1 MSTQITQVYDDYV
14 IQTQAAYAG
23 FSSIYEAKNPKPIPA
38 TIRRD
43 FVSMLI
49 VIALSVVMAAS
60 IIVSGSRTISEFGG
74 EGIGTVA
81 FVMIECGIAVYALFR
96 ARRNANPK
104 RLQNT
109 VKWATVGL
117 VLTFFI
123 AVAAN
128 IDATLKAHKITI
140 SQDILSIINLA
151 VAVSAPALAFIS
163 SDVLAIELMAT
174 DIQRREALRQYDEQC
189 REWLND
195 LNRSWNSNQSKWVG
209 KIEVQKADG
218 RADTKQEQLSA
229 LSAADGQ
236 RTDTDGQQHGFGSGY
251 TKRTD
256 ARTRVSEHLTQFPDD
271 AFLNVRDLASKIG
284 VGKTVAAEVMKEFK
298 SK

>member
-1 MSTQITQVYDDYV
+1 MSNDITQVYDELV
-14 IQTQAAYAG
+14 VRTQAAYAG
-23 FSSIYEAKNPKPIPA
+23 FSTIYESKNPRPTKSV
-38 TIRRD
+38 IRRD
-43 FVSMLI
+43 FVSMMI
-49 VIALSVVMAAS
+49 VVALSIVMLAS

-81 FVMIECGIAVYALFR
+81 FIMIECGIAVYALFR

-117 VLTFFI
+117 ILTFLI

-128 IDATLKAHKITI
+128 IDATLKTHGIQI
-140 SQDILSIINLA
+140 DSSILAIINLA
-151 VAVSAPALAFIS
+151 VAISAPALAFIS

-174 DIQRREALRQYDEQC
+174 DIQRREALRVYDEQC
-189 REWLND
+189 REWLD
-195 LNRSWNSNQSKWVG
+195 GLNRSYNAQPKTSIFRVDVQRTDAPDTSN
-209 KIEVQKADG
+209 
-218 RADTKQEQLSA
+218 RQLSA

-236 RTDTDGQQHGFGSGY
+236 RTDTDGQAHGYGQGY

-256 ARTRVSEHLTQFPDD
+256 ARTRVTEHLTQFPDD
-271 AFLNVRDLASKIG
+271 LSLNVRDLAEKLG
-284 VGKTVAAEVMKEFK
+284 VGKTTVADVMKGFK
-298 SK
+298 QS